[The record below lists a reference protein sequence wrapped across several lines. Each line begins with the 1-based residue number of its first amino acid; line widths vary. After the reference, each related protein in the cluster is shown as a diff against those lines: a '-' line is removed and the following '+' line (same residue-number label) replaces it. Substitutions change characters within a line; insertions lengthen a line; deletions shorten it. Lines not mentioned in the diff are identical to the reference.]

1 MAQLFR
7 ILLMAA
13 QSGGGERVIF
23 LNDPRPSLV
32 VAAEMSLETLRAVQA
47 AAEVGVTADAQ
58 LNMGNPMDADMVS
71 MATASGTGEL
81 YLQKVMNLGGVDIY
95 FAADVTGNMAD
106 AEALAAA
113 VAALIQSDAEMAA
126 PSVEALEPSVE
137 LTAAADGEMH
147 TPTAHGYFGEQTA
160 QVDTDATANSVQAEP
175 MRVTADA
182 VVAADAEGT
191 AAPTVAATMETAVAV
206 IQDAEARTAKA
217 ESMLA
222 RAATQLHVE
231 AELSMGGGGGE
242 APFQA
247 DVLMN
252 VDAEMS
258 YWWMPVQ
265 EGNKL
270 IIRQVRSAAPDGN
283 ILKIT

>member
-7 ILLMAA
+7 ILLMSA
-13 QSGGGERVIF
+13 QSGGEKVIF

-32 VAAEMSLETLRAVQA
+32 IAAEMSMETLRAVQA
-47 AAEVGVTADAQ
+47 VAEVGATADAQ

-113 VAALIQSDAEMAA
+113 VAALIRSDAEMAA
-126 PSVEALEPSVE
+126 PAVEALEPSVE
-137 LTAAADGEMH
+137 LTAAAEGEMH
-147 TPTAHGYFGEQTA
+147 TPTAHGYFADLAA
-160 QVDTDATANSVQAEP
+160 QLDTDATANSVQAEP
-175 MRVTADA
+175 MLVTADA
-182 VVAADAEGT
+182 VVAADAEGA

-217 ESMLA
+217 ESMF
-222 RAATQLHVE
+222 ATAVPKLYVE
-231 AELSMGGGGGE
+231 AEMSMGGGGGE
-242 APFQA
+242 APYQT
-247 DVLMN
+247 DVRMN
-252 VDAEMS
+252 IDAEMS
-258 YWWMPVQ
+258 YWWVPVL
-265 EGNKL
+265 EGHTL
-270 IIRQVRSAAPDGN
+270 TIRQVHSAVQDGKV
-283 ILKIT
+283 LTIT

>member
-1 MAQLFR
+1 MARLFR

-32 VAAEMSLETLRAVQA
+32 VAAEMSVETLRAVQA

-81 YLQKVMNLGGVDIY
+81 YLQKVMNLGGLDIY

-126 PSVEALEPSVE
+126 PAVEALEPSVE
-137 LTAAADGEMH
+137 LTAAVEGEMH

-160 QVDTDATANSVQAEP
+160 QLDTDATANSVQAEP
-175 MRVTADA
+175 MDVTADA
-182 VVAADAEGT
+182 VAAANAEGAT
-191 AAPTVAATMETAVAV
+191 AMAKAAEMEAAVQV
-206 IQDAEARTAKA
+206 SPEAEARTAKA

-222 RAATQLHVE
+222 RAAAQIHVE

-242 APFQA
+242 APFQT
-247 DVLMN
+247 DVRM
-252 VDAEMS
+252 DIYAEMS
-258 YWWMPVQ
+258 YWWVPVL
-265 EGNKL
+265 EGRTL
-270 IIRQVRSAAPDGN
+270 TIRQVHSAAQDGKV
-283 ILKIT
+283 LTIT

>member
-13 QSGGGERVIF
+13 QGGGERVIF
-23 LNDPRPSLV
+23 LDDPRPSLV
-32 VAAEMSLETLRAVQA
+32 IAAEMSMETIRAVQA

-113 VAALIQSDAEMAA
+113 VAVLIRSDAEMAA
-126 PSVEALEPSVE
+126 PAVEALEPSVE

-147 TPTAHGYFGEQTA
+147 TPTAHGYFAEQTA
-160 QVDTDATANSVQAEP
+160 QVATDATANSVQAEP

-182 VVAADAEGT
+182 VVAADAEG
-191 AAPTVAATMETAVAV
+191 AAAMAKAAEMDGAVQV
-206 IQDAEARTAKA
+206 SPEAEARTAKV
-217 ESMLA
+217 ESMFA
-222 RAATQLHVE
+222 RTAAQLHVE

-242 APFQA
+242 APFRT
-247 DVLMN
+247 DVRM
-252 VDAEMS
+252 DIYAEMS
-258 YWWMPVQ
+258 YWWVPVL
-265 EGNKL
+265 EGHTL
-270 IIRQVRSAAPDGN
+270 TIRQVHSAVQDGN
-283 ILKIT
+283 VLTIT

>member
-7 ILLMAA
+7 ILLMSA
-13 QSGGGERVIF
+13 QSGGEKAIF

-32 VAAEMSLETLRAVQA
+32 ISAELSMETFRAMQA
-47 AAEVGVTADAQ
+47 AAETSVTADAQ
-58 LNMGNPMDADMVS
+58 LNMGSPMQADMVS

-106 AEALAAA
+106 AEALAAD

-126 PSVEALEPSVE
+126 PAVEALEPSVE
-137 LTAAADGEMH
+137 LTAAAEGEMH
-147 TPTAHGYFGEQTA
+147 TPTAHGYLGEQTA
-160 QVDTDATANSVQAEP
+160 QLTTDATANSVQAEP
-175 MRVTADA
+175 MLVTADA

-206 IQDAEARTAKA
+206 IQDAEARTAKV
-217 ESMLA
+217 ESMFA
-222 RAATQLHVE
+222 RTAAQLHVE

-242 APFQA
+242 VPYQT
-247 DVLMN
+247 DVRMSI
-252 VDAEMS
+252 DAEMS
-258 YWWMPVQ
+258 YWWVPVL
-265 EGNKL
+265 EGRTL
-270 IIRQVRSAAPDGN
+270 TIRQVHSAVQDGKV
-283 ILKIT
+283 LTIT

>member
-7 ILLMAA
+7 LLLMAA
-13 QSGGGERVIF
+13 QSGSGERVIF

-32 VAAEMSLETLRAVQA
+32 IAAEMSMETLRAVQA
-47 AAEVGVTADAQ
+47 VAEVGATADAQ

-126 PSVEALEPSVE
+126 PAVEALEPSVE

-160 QVDTDATANSVQAEP
+160 QLDTDGTANSVQAEP

-217 ESMLA
+217 ESMFTT
-222 RAATQLHVE
+222 AAPQLHVG

-242 APFQA
+242 APFQT
-247 DVLMN
+247 DVRM
-252 VDAEMS
+252 DIAAEMS
-258 YWWMPVQ
+258 YWWVPVL
-265 EGNKL
+265 EGRTL
-270 IIRQVRSAAPDGN
+270 TIRQVHSAVQDGKV
-283 ILKIT
+283 LTIT